1 MTLHRRRLIAALAC
15 APAARLFAQD
25 DPPRPHRKISAAELH
40 DALAAHFPLRF
51 GIEGVFAVQVD
62 APRLLLL
69 PARQQVGATL
79 QVRLTG
85 DQMQHVDAGEL
96 DVVFALRYEASD
108 RTLRAHDLQVLELRW
123 PGLPPET
130 VQMLSALLP
139 QLAREAFGE
148 IVLHRFSRRELALPD
163 AMGFE
168 PGDIVVVDDG
178 LVVWFRPKSPR

>member
-1 MTLHRRRLIAALAC
+1 MHRRLLIAAMAC

-25 DPPRPHRKISAAELH
+25 SPPLPHQKIPARELH
-40 DALAAHFPLRF
+40 DALSARFPVRF

-79 QVRLTG
+79 QVRLAGET
-85 DQMQHVDAGEL
+85 MQRVEAGEL

-108 RTLRAHDLQVLELRW
+108 RTLRAHDLQVLDLRW

-139 QLAREAFGE
+139 ELAREAVGE
-148 IVLHRFSRRELALPD
+148 IVLHRFTQRELALPD

-168 PGDIVVVDDG
+168 PGRIEVIDDG
-178 LVVWFRPKSPR
+178 LVLWFRPKPPR